1 MQSLSLPEPLSLAR
15 AERVGV
21 FAVMGLG
28 ATMLFSIAAAQ
39 ILLGLAVLCW
49 LGLHLGRHTTVEAPS
64 FFWPLVA
71 YAAATLVAAGFS
83 LNPAISLADSKQ
95 LFLFLLVP
103 LVYDFARGARADT
116 LLTII
121 ISVGAASA
129 FVYRHG
135 EAFYNFQ
142 GLRAYKE
149 KFDPEWE
156 PRYLA
161 YPGGLRLPRI
171 LADVAALVAGGYRRI
186 LAR

>member
-1 MQSLSLPEPLSLAR
+1 MDSVALSANLPHAR
-15 AERVGV
+15 LERVGV
-21 FAVMGLG
+21 FALFGVG

-49 LGLHLGRHTTVEAPS
+49 LGLHLGQRTTVEAPS

-121 ISVGAASA
+121 ISVGAASS
-129 FVYRHG
+129 F
-135 EAFYNFQ
+135 
-142 GLRAYKE
+142 
-149 KFDPEWE
+149 
-156 PRYLA
+156 
-161 YPGGLRLPRI
+161 
-171 LADVAALVAGGYRRI
+171 
-186 LAR
+186 